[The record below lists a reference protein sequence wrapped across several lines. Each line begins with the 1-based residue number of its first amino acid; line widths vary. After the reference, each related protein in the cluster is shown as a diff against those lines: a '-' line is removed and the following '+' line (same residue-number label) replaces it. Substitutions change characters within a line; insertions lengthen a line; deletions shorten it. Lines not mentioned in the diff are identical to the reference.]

1 MNKIDYDEKAEEM
14 ENEGIEHG
22 KYEETEDNI

>member
-14 ENEGIEHG
+14 ENEGRVHG